1 MFQTVIFDLDG
12 TLLDTMPDLMDAGNH
27 VCQQMGWPQRSIEA
41 YRVMVGIGMRN
52 LLQELAPAGAQDPA
66 LDDAIAEYLAY
77 YGTHNADKTLPYPGI
92 SALLNALQEKGIRM
106 AICSNKSDEFSKKL
120 AEHYFPGVFQVV
132 RGRIDGFP
140 GKPDPAGVKLVMEA
154 LGAEPSATLYV
165 GDSSIDMATA
175 HNSGIASCGVSWGFR
190 GRQELEDAGAE
201 YIVDTA
207 EELLALILA

>member
-27 VCQQMGWPQRSIEA
+27 VCQQRGWPKRGIDA
-41 YRVMVGIGMRN
+41 YRIMVGIGMRN
-52 LLQELAPAGAQDPA
+52 LLQELAPAGAEDPG

-77 YGTHNADKTLPYPGI
+77 YGKHNTDKTLPYPGI
-92 SALLNALQEKGIRM
+92 PALLNALQGKGIRM

-120 AEHYFPGVFQVV
+120 AEHYFPGVFRVV

-140 GKPDPAGVKLVMEA
+140 GKPDPAGVRLIMDE
-154 LGAEPSATLYV
+154 LGAEVSSTLDV
-165 GDSSIDMATA
+165 GDSTVDIRTA

-190 GRQELEDAGAE
+190 GRPELEDAGAE
-201 YIVDTA
+201 HIVDTA